1 MTVAWGAGWIVARGL
16 MIAPQGFSQPQEEV
30 DLHTQCAE
38 LNRQA
43 VMPSP
48 DTFGGL
54 SIRSI
59 FGGLR
64 P

>member
-1 MTVAWGAGWIVARGL
+1 

-48 DTFGGL
+48 DNFSGL
-54 SIRSI
+54 SIRAI
-59 FGGLR
+59 FGDLQ